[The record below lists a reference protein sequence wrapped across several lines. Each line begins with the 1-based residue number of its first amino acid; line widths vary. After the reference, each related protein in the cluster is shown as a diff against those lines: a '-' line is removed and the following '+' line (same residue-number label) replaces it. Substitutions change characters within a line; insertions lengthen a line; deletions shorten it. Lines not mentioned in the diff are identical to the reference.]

1 MICRRRGRSGRRGRR
16 GDDGS
21 SYVETVTA
29 VVVVAI
35 LAVPMLRA
43 VSSLVMSS
51 AALGDRTEAD
61 NVLRVIADDV
71 NRVVTTDH
79 CWTAADYRAQLD
91 DLLTDLGW
99 QRRPTVS
106 VQHRLPTDAATMVG
120 PWIAEAC
127 PADLAAN
134 QDYLQLVTISVTSPR
149 GLTLTL
155 RMVKGVA

>member
-1 MICRRRGRSGRRGRR
+1 MMRRHPDRRRAVGR

-35 LAVPMLRA
+35 IAVPLLSA
-43 VSSLVMSS
+43 VASLIRSSS
-51 AALGDRTEAD
+51 ALGDRAEAD

-71 NRVVTTDH
+71 NRVVTTDR
-79 CWTAADYRAQLD
+79 CWTAADYRAELD
-91 DLLTDLGW
+91 DMLTDLGW
-99 QRRPTVS
+99 QQPSTVS
-106 VQHRLPTDAATMVG
+106 VQHRLPTAAASMVG
-120 PWIAEAC
+120 PWVDEAC

-149 GLTLTL
+149 GLTRTL

>member
-1 MICRRRGRSGRRGRR
+1 MMRRRAGRRH
-16 GDDGS
+16 DVGS

-35 LAVPMLRA
+35 IAVPMLSTVA
-43 VSSLVMSS
+43 SLIRSS
-51 AALGDRTEAD
+51 ASLGDRAEAD

-71 NRVVTTDH
+71 NRVVTTDR
-79 CWTAADYRAQLD
+79 CWTAADYRAQVD
-91 DLLTDLGW
+91 DVLTDLGW
-99 QRRPTVS
+99 QRPSTVS
-106 VQHRLPTDAATMVG
+106 VRHRLPADAVSMVG
-120 PWIAEAC
+120 PWVDQAC

-149 GLTLTL
+149 GLTRTL